1 MPSLSND
8 IDASRASNVVH
19 GVGKELGGFKK
30 FLVRGNVVDLAIG
43 VVIGAAFA
51 AVITSVVKGIIT
63 PLIGL
68 LVGAPDLS
76 ALNTEV
82 GGQTFLIGDVLNAL
96 ISFLLVAVVLYY
108 LIVMPM
114 NRLFDRFKPAP
125 TVPAPTKECPE
136 CVSKIP
142 QVARRCPSC
151 TAQLEPP
158 SEAVVAAMRRIAAPS
173 GEDVAD
179 EAARILTER
188 LRGGADTPS
197 QAERRA

>member
-1 MPSLSND
+1 M
-8 IDASRASNVVH
+8 
-19 GVGKELGGFKK
+19 GGFKK
-30 FLVRGNVVDLAIG
+30 FLLRGNVVDLAIG

-51 AVITSVVKGIIT
+51 SVVTSVVKGIIT

-125 TVPAPTKECPE
+125 TVPAPTRECPE
-136 CVSKIP
+136 CLSKIP
-142 QVARRCPSC
+142 AAARRCAFC
-151 TAQLEPP
+151 TTMLVEAEPAIVIRA
-158 SEAVVAAMRRIAAPS
+158 EN
-173 GEDVAD
+173 GEP
-179 EAARILTER
+179 AR
-188 LRGGADTPS
+188 
-197 QAERRA
+197 QKV